1 MVKGIVVIDM
11 VMLVIVRDKIN
22 ILVGVWRWEF
32 WVIVIYISIFFR
44 KV

>member
-22 ILVGVWRWEF
+22 ILVGVWIWEF
-32 WVIVIYISIFFR
+32 WVIVIYINIFFR

>member
-11 VMLVIVRDKIN
+11 VMLVMVRVKIN

-32 WVIVIYISIFFR
+32 WVIVIYNSIFFR